1 MAFTFPTFNES
12 LGGDRSWTG
21 TFDSYDQ
28 RNDDVY
34 YVITLFEDGKQVAR
48 FMAQVGIAWAGDD
61 WTGPELT
68 ERLRRDLAEVAA
80 SGTTNTSYTGPMVP
94 NR

>member
-12 LGGDRSWTG
+12 LGGNRSWTG
-21 TFDSYDQ
+21 VFDSYDQ

-34 YVITLFEDGKQVAR
+34 YVITILEDGKEVAR

-61 WTGPELT
+61 WTGPEFT